1 MEAFLLTQQLRSKG
15 IAAEKDY
22 LSRSLKAQM
31 KGADR
36 MQAKYVVIIGD
47 EEIEKRQAVVRE
59 MATSEQT
66 TVAILQ
72 NWSHFWRRDYVMLNM
87 KRTHNCNDLRK
98 AHIGQ
103 EVVLMGWA
111 QKRRDHGGVIFIDL
125 RDRSGVVQVTSS
137 AETSSPEC
145 FTNAGDRAV
154 QNMSRGQRY
163 PS

>member
-1 MEAFLLTQQLRSKG
+1 MPGIGFAIGIERLLLTLKEQGIELPVDNHPAVYIASLGEAAQMEAFLLTQQLRSKG

-66 TVAILQ
+66 TVAFAELVT
-72 NWSHFWRRDYVMLNM
+72 FLEER
-87 KRTHNCNDLRK
+87 LRH
-98 AHIGQ
+98 A
-103 EVVLMGWA
+103 
-111 QKRRDHGGVIFIDL
+111 
-125 RDRSGVVQVTSS
+125 
-137 AETSSPEC
+137 
-145 FTNAGDRAV
+145 
-154 QNMSRGQRY
+154 
-163 PS
+163 